1 MSGKISIRLF
11 DFRIYNEDL
20 SEESDDEGETKQYIE
35 KKDKKE
41 TIIQMFGM
49 NEEGETFAINVMNF
63 KPFFY
68 VKVPLYWDLSNM
80 KDFERKVN
88 KKIGNYYSESVNK
101 FKLITKKKLYGFD
114 NNKYY
119 NFIKISF
126 KNTTAFN
133 KVKALW
139 YTENEDFRKRKLI
152 DNGYERTVLYEAK
165 LPPLL
170 RFFHINDISPSGWI
184 SFNENDID
192 DEIEFE
198 NQTCCDNEYWIDYK
212 TIRAEK
218 KKETAIPLKICSFD
232 IEASSSHGDFPLAK
246 KTYLKL
252 CRQIVIYWTK
262 NRQEIRIKSPEE
274 KQTMLIELIYAAH
287 GYSNMEGIDK
297 IYLKK
302 ETTSKK
308 KINNFIN
315 KIIFEKIKKYNEW
328 PKRSSRDETDDI
340 FNISKKKTIIFK
352 NKEVEKRNIVNL
364 LDSKE
369 DIVFKSDILNRIFT
383 GIYNYSKIK
392 VNYLK
397 DGIKINKPGQIINID
412 DLTLD
417 LNEVEKKFVKGRI
430 EEKPKYRKASS
441 HYFDSLIIIPELCL
455 PFVEGDTVTFI
466 GSTFMRLGEKEQYLN
481 NMIVLNSCSDCPDVP
496 NCEIET
502 YEKEKDVLL
511 AWTRMIQRED
521 PDIVIG
527 YNIFGFDYKFMIE
540 RAEELGCKAK
550 FLQLGR
556 LLGEQSRVIDSSIK
570 IASGTHDLKYIKM
583 EGRIQID
590 LYNHFRREINL
601 PSYKLDNV
609 ASHFIG
615 DIIKDITNIDNKTV
629 IKSKNMMGLKNGHYI
644 CFEILGHS
652 TDKYK
657 QGKKFIVEQMNSDS
671 FVVNSRE
678 LAEDLKGKKCRWCL
692 AKDDVTP
699 QDIFRLTN
707 EGPDERAIIAKYCF
721 QDCNLV
727 HNLMMKNDIFTGMSE
742 IANICYVP
750 VEFIVMRGQGI
761 KLLSFIAKKCSEK
774 NTLMP
779 VLDVEKGDSSYE
791 GAICLKPYCG
801 LYIDNP
807 VAVVD
812 YASLYPS
819 SMISENISHDSKVW
833 TKEYDMK
840 GNIVTDNMGNEGIH
854 GIRDKEGNFK
864 YDNLEGYEYV
874 DITYDRYIWRNKGKG
889 KAREKV
895 KVGTKTCRFAQFPE
909 GKKAIMP
916 AVLHELLAG
925 RKATR
930 KFIKYK
936 TVSLKNGEEYDGL
949 YSVKNEKCK
958 VVGEK
963 ETWEFDEADV
973 SNVKDT
979 YDDFMKNVFDKRQQG
994 LKVTA
999 NSLYGQTGARTSSFY
1014 EMDIAASTTATGRKL
1029 LIYGKKIIE
1038 GIYGNK
1044 ICDTTY
1050 GKIRCKSKVVYGDSV
1065 TGDEPLI
1072 LQNEDNKVVIKT
1084 IESLSNDWI
1093 EYENFKP
1100 FDTVESN
1107 RREKQ
1112 KAFVKYKVWANGKW
1126 NPIKK
1131 VIRHKTNKKIYRVNT
1146 HTGVVDVTGDHSLVN
1161 DKFEKIKPTDCIVGK
1176 TKLSHT
1182 FPEEFIENDCIVL
1195 EQGIKEELNETLY
1208 SCSTC
1213 KEKYKKEFYYMDK
1226 KRRGKQCKLC
1236 IKKRA
1241 CKRLGEEFNG
1251 KLDKEIINIHTKS
1264 YEITEDEAR
1273 VWGMFMGDGSCGKYK
1288 NGKKGRGNKFTW
1300 ALNNATLER
1309 LHYYKEILERV
1320 EPIKFK
1326 VLDTLKSSGV
1336 YKLVP
1341 VGSIVY
1347 MVNKYRPLFYDENKE
1362 KLVPDCIL
1370 NSKLSIRKAFFE
1382 GYYDADG
1389 AKTHN
1394 YGIDKRMSF
1403 LAKNKITA
1411 QCLYYLATSIGY
1423 KKLSVNYKSN
1433 NGNDYYTISSCKKW
1447 GKDPTM
1453 LKKMEITR
1461 NSGEEYV
1468 YDLETEDG
1476 IFACGVGKLQIFN
1489 TDSCFMTF
1497 NAEELDGTKIT
1508 GKKALDITIQLAIE
1522 CGEIASKFLKP
1533 PHDLEYEKTFDPFLL
1548 LSKKRYVGMLYE
1560 HDVNKCKRKSMGIVL
1575 KRRDNA
1581 PVVKDIY
1588 GGIIDIIMKS
1598 QDIEAAV
1605 LFTKSFLKDIIDEK
1619 IPLDKLIITK
1629 SLREFYKCPES
1640 IAHKVLADRMGKRDP
1655 GNKPS
1660 TGSRIPFIYI
1670 KTKKKVKL
1678 QGERIEHPDY
1688 IKEHGLKP
1696 DYKIYITNQIMKPV
1710 MQIYAL
1716 VLEQLKIFKRRKKG
1730 FERKVRSLERKWKD
1744 DDKKCVEYI
1753 MKERNK
1759 HVKELLFNDILRVYD
1774 NKQTGQ
1780 KTITS
1785 LFGF

>member
-1 MSGKISIRLF
+1 MSEKISIRLF

-139 YTENEDFRKRKLI
+139 YTENDDFRKRKLI
-152 DNGYERTVLYEAK
+152 DNGYERTILYEAK

-308 KINNFIN
+308 KINKFIN

-352 NKEVEKRNIVNL
+352 NKEVEKRNIINL

-1050 GKIRCKSKVVYGDSV
+1050 GKIRCKSKVVYGD
-1065 TGDEPLI
+1065 
-1072 LQNEDNKVVIKT
+1072 
-1084 IESLSNDWI
+1084 
-1093 EYENFKP
+1093 
-1100 FDTVESN
+1100 
-1107 RREKQ
+1107 
-1112 KAFVKYKVWANGKW
+1112 
-1126 NPIKK
+1126 
-1131 VIRHKTNKKIYRVNT
+1131 
-1146 HTGVVDVTGDHSLVN
+1146 
-1161 DKFEKIKPTDCIVGK
+1161 
-1176 TKLSHT
+1176 
-1182 FPEEFIENDCIVL
+1182 
-1195 EQGIKEELNETLY
+1195 
-1208 SCSTC
+1208 
-1213 KEKYKKEFYYMDK
+1213 
-1226 KRRGKQCKLC
+1226 
-1236 IKKRA
+1236 
-1241 CKRLGEEFNG
+1241 
-1251 KLDKEIINIHTKS
+1251 
-1264 YEITEDEAR
+1264 
-1273 VWGMFMGDGSCGKYK
+1273 
-1288 NGKKGRGNKFTW
+1288 
-1300 ALNNATLER
+1300 
-1309 LHYYKEILERV
+1309 
-1320 EPIKFK
+1320 
-1326 VLDTLKSSGV
+1326 
-1336 YKLVP
+1336 
-1341 VGSIVY
+1341 
-1347 MVNKYRPLFYDENKE
+1347 
-1362 KLVPDCIL
+1362 
-1370 NSKLSIRKAFFE
+1370 
-1382 GYYDADG
+1382 
-1389 AKTHN
+1389 
-1394 YGIDKRMSF
+1394 
-1403 LAKNKITA
+1403 
-1411 QCLYYLATSIGY
+1411 
-1423 KKLSVNYKSN
+1423 
-1433 NGNDYYTISSCKKW
+1433 
-1447 GKDPTM
+1447 
-1453 LKKMEITR
+1453 
-1461 NSGEEYV
+1461 
-1468 YDLETEDG
+1468 
-1476 IFACGVGKLQIFN
+1476 